1 MWMGQRLEFLPRG
14 RDVSRAPSWAGPDL
28 SHAHVPALPPGVILA
43 RYGNA
48 WREQRRF
55 SLSTLRNFGLG
66 KKSLEQWVTEE
77 ASFLCATFADQAGER
92 VLGQRDMEVWEVW
105 RGLGKKRWR
114 RRPTLHRPLP
124 GRPFSPKDL
133 LNKAVSN
140 VIASLTFG
148 YRFEYK
154 DPRIVKLLDMMED
167 MLKEESSLV
176 RQVREGSSVEAASVL
191 QRVPPG
197 GGRAFWERD
206 QQGKSLGSEEMADTP
221 DVRGPRGSAHLGEG
235 GLSPEGSSTHWYIY
249 FRFIILGSGPGESG
263 RRRV

>member
-1 MWMGQRLEFLPRG
+1 MLG
-14 RDVSRAPSWAGPDL
+14 R
-28 SHAHVPALPPGVILA
+28 
-43 RYGNA
+43 
-48 WREQRRF
+48 
-55 SLSTLRNFGLG
+55 
-66 KKSLEQWVTEE
+66 
-77 ASFLCATFADQAGER
+77 
-92 VLGQRDMEVWEVW
+92 RDMEVWEVW
-105 RGLGKKRWR
+105 RGLRKKRWR

-197 GGRAFWERD
+197 GGRAFRERD

-221 DVRGPRGSAHLGEG
+221 DVRGPRGSAHLREG
-235 GLSPEGSSTHWYIY
+235 GLSPEGSSTH
-249 FRFIILGSGPGESG
+249 
-263 RRRV
+263 